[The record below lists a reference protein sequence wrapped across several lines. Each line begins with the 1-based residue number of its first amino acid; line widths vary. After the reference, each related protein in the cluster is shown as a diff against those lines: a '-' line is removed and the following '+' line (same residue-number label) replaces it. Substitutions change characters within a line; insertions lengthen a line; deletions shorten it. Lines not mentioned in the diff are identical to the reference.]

1 MSIDLLRFVR
11 EKLCR
16 SGLVRN
22 QLIVIGMNVAA
33 SLPLRRH
40 LSWLRVHLSTYL
52 SRSLSLSLP
61 LSVSTKSIQV
71 IGRMITFLWFM
82 FSRFQSAFT
91 LLLMLLAEKV
101 LHSALVWTTLS
112 LLVEKVVQSCRTS
125 QFNFANANS
134 VRCVFS
140 FGVTTAYIEAS

>member
-22 QLIVIGMNVAA
+22 QLIVIGINVAA

-40 LSWLRVHLSTYL
+40 LSWLCVHPQSIYL

-71 IGRMITFLWFM
+71 AGKMITFLFM
-82 FSRFQSAFT
+82 LLRFQLVFVLF
-91 LLLMLLAEKV
+91 LLIVTGKIAPV
-101 LHSALVWTTLS
+101 STGVNYF
-112 LLVEKVVQSCRTS
+112 V
-125 QFNFANANS
+125 FAGGKSNAIVSNIS
-134 VRCVFS
+134 IQLRLKCNQYR
-140 FGVTTAYIEAS
+140 FGVTTADIEAS